1 MTELTTNT
9 DYPAAQQ
16 GGMLPAIRSSFKQ
29 ADNFYRQPA
38 FQRAL
43 PSIAAALVAILGLIV
58 YVAIQT
64 PDRTTLFAS
73 LSEGEKARVFD
84 ALKNNGMDV
93 QIDPATGELT
103 VPVDDY
109 HNAKLNLAAQGI
121 PMQAPTGSSALNDMP
136 MGTSRSV
143 EALKI
148 KQSLEYELARSI
160 TEIESVT
167 NARVHLAIPERSAF
181 ARNTQEPSAS
191 VFIELAS
198 GRALSSTQVE
208 AIVNLVSS
216 SVPNLAKSNVSIVDQ
231 AGRLLSNSIEDAAST
246 ASELQFQ
253 YRMRIEDIYRGR
265 VERLLTPIVGPGNVS
280 SQVNIDIDFT
290 TLEVTEDRVL
300 PDNVL
305 LSQQKSVDEQ
315 VANRARGIPGSVGN
329 TPPAQSNFDAIGG
342 ESDAIGNDADA
353 AGEAAA
359 ADAAERQ
366 TDDVNVVPGDANT
379 GNAVADY
386 ALPNAPKKARAAQEA
401 DPMMRSSSE
410 VQNYEVSRQ
419 ISTRKMPSAKI
430 QKITVAVLLREQM
443 IVGPDGQSQV
453 QTISAEEKQE
463 IQALVTN
470 ALGLTPERGDM
481 VIISSRPFMT
491 KIVDGVVI
499 EWFQEPWVRDLMN
512 KSVMFL
518 IIAVVS
524 LGILRPLM
532 TRLLTPSQDA
542 LKASFADQNMAELE
556 DMDLQEGQSLED
568 LKAKLKPKKTAI
580 SAEMLDTANS
590 YDDKVALIRMMVG
603 DEAGRVSNVFKAM
616 MEKDMNVI

>member
-29 ADNFYRQPA
+29 ADSFYRQPA

-43 PSIAAALVAILGLIV
+43 PSIAAAVVAILGLIV
-58 YVAIQT
+58 YVAVQT

-109 HNAKLNLAAQGI
+109 HNAKLNLASQGI

-160 TEIESVT
+160 TEIDSIT

-198 GRALSSTQVE
+198 GRTLSSTQVE

-216 SVPNLAKSNVSIVDQ
+216 SVPNLGKSKVSIVDQ

-253 YRMRIEDIYRGR
+253 YRMRIEDIYRSR

-329 TPPAQSNFDAIGG
+329 TPPAQSNFDAIGD
-342 ESDAIGNDADA
+342 ETDAIGNDADA

-359 ADAAERQ
+359 ADADPQA
-366 TDDVNVVPGDANT
+366 DGLNAVPGDANA
-379 GNAVADY
+379 GNAVANY
-386 ALPNAPKKARAAQEA
+386 VIPNAPKKAEA
-401 DPMMRSSSE
+401 VKEVDPMMRSSSE

-453 QTISAEEKQE
+453 QTISADEKQE

-499 EWFQEPWVRDLMN
+499 EWYQEPWVRDLMN
-512 KSVMFL
+512 KSLMLL

-542 LKASFADQNMAELE
+542 LKATFADNNLAELE
-556 DMDLQEGQSLED
+556 AMDMQDGQSLED

>member
-29 ADNFYRQPA
+29 ADSFYRQPA

-43 PSIAAALVAILGLIV
+43 PSIAAAVVAILGLIV
-58 YVAIQT
+58 YVAVQT

-109 HNAKLNLAAQGI
+109 HNAKLNLASQGI

-160 TEIESVT
+160 TEIDSIT

-198 GRALSSTQVE
+198 GRTLSSTQVE

-216 SVPNLAKSNVSIVDQ
+216 SVPNLGKSKVSIVDQ

-253 YRMRIEDIYRGR
+253 YRMRIEDIYRSR

-329 TPPAQSNFDAIGG
+329 TPPAQSNFDAIGD
-342 ESDAIGNDADA
+342 ETDAIGNDADA

-359 ADAAERQ
+359 ADADPQA
-366 TDDVNVVPGDANT
+366 DGLNAVPGDANA
-379 GNAVADY
+379 GNAVANYVIPD
-386 ALPNAPKKARAAQEA
+386 APKKAEA
-401 DPMMRSSSE
+401 VKEVDPMMRSSSE

-453 QTISAEEKQE
+453 QTISADEKQE

-499 EWFQEPWVRDLMN
+499 EWYQEPWVRDLMN
-512 KSVMFL
+512 KSLMLL

-542 LKASFADQNMAELE
+542 LKATFADNNLAELE
-556 DMDLQEGQSLED
+556 AMDMQDGQSLED

>member
-16 GGMLPAIRSSFKQ
+16 GGMLPAIRSSFRQ
-29 ADNFYRQPA
+29 ADSFYRQPA

-43 PSIAAALVAILGLIV
+43 PSIAAAVVAIVGLIV

-109 HNAKLNLAAQGI
+109 HNAKLNLASQGI
-121 PMQAPTGSSALNDMP
+121 PMQASTGSSALNDMP
-136 MGTSRSV
+136 MGTSRSI

-160 TEIESVT
+160 TEIDSVT

-181 ARNTQEPSAS
+181 ARNSQEPSAS

-198 GRALSSTQVE
+198 GRTLSSTQVE

-216 SVPNLAKSNVSIVDQ
+216 SVPNLGKSKVSIVDQ

-253 YRMRIEDIYRGR
+253 YRMRIEDIYRSR

-290 TLEVTEDRVL
+290 SLEVTEDRVL

-315 VANRARGIPGSVGN
+315 VANRARGIPGSIGN
-329 TPPAQSNFDAIGG
+329 TPPSQSNFDEIG
-342 ESDAIGNDADA
+342 DDTDVIGNDADPK
-353 AGEAAA
+353 
-359 ADAAERQ
+359 
-366 TDDVNVVPGDANT
+366 VVPGDANA
-379 GNAVADY
+379 GNAVANY
-386 ALPNAPKKARAAQEA
+386 ALKNA
-401 DPMMRSSSE
+401 
-410 VQNYEVSRQ
+410 
-419 ISTRKMPSAKI
+419 
-430 QKITVAVLLREQM
+430 
-443 IVGPDGQSQV
+443 
-453 QTISAEEKQE
+453 
-463 IQALVTN
+463 
-470 ALGLTPERGDM
+470 
-481 VIISSRPFMT
+481 
-491 KIVDGVVI
+491 
-499 EWFQEPWVRDLMN
+499 
-512 KSVMFL
+512 
-518 IIAVVS
+518 
-524 LGILRPLM
+524 
-532 TRLLTPSQDA
+532 
-542 LKASFADQNMAELE
+542 
-556 DMDLQEGQSLED
+556 
-568 LKAKLKPKKTAI
+568 
-580 SAEMLDTANS
+580 
-590 YDDKVALIRMMVG
+590 
-603 DEAGRVSNVFKAM
+603 
-616 MEKDMNVI
+616 

>member
-29 ADNFYRQPA
+29 ADSFYRQPA

-43 PSIAAALVAILGLIV
+43 PSIAAAVVAIVGLIV

-109 HNAKLNLAAQGI
+109 HNAKLNLASQGI

-160 TEIESVT
+160 TEIESIT

-198 GRALSSTQVE
+198 GRTLSSTQVE

-216 SVPNLAKSNVSIVDQ
+216 SVPNLGKSKVSIVDQ

-253 YRMRIEDIYRGR
+253 YRMRIEDIYRSR

-315 VANRARGIPGSVGN
+315 VANRARGVPGSVGN
-329 TPPAQSNFDAIGG
+329 TPPAQSNFDAIGN
-342 ESDAIGNDADA
+342 ETDVIGPDADA
-353 AGEAAA
+353 AGEAPV
-359 ADAAERQ
+359 ADAAPQ
-366 TDDVNVVPGDANT
+366 VDDLNAVPGDANT
-379 GNAVADY
+379 GNTVADY
-386 ALPNAPKKARAAQEA
+386 ALPDAPKKAKTVQKA

-443 IVGPDGQSQV
+443 LVGPDGQSQV
-453 QTISAEEKQE
+453 QKISAEEKQE

-499 EWFQEPWVRDLMN
+499 EWYQEPWVRDLMN
-512 KSVMFL
+512 KSVMLL

-532 TRLLTPSQDA
+532 ARLLTPSQDA

-556 DMDLQEGQSLED
+556 AMDLQDGQSLED

>member
-9 DYPAAQQ
+9 DYPPAQQ

-43 PSIAAALVAILGLIV
+43 PSIAAALVAIVGLIV

-109 HNAKLNLAAQGI
+109 HNAKLNLASQGI

-160 TEIESVT
+160 TEIDSVT
-167 NARVHLAIPERSAF
+167 NSRVHLAIPERSAF

-216 SVPNLAKSNVSIVDQ
+216 SVPNLAKSKVSIVDQ

-253 YRMRIEDIYRGR
+253 YRMRIEDIYRSR

-315 VANRARGIPGSVGN
+315 VANRARGIPGTVGN

-342 ESDAIGNDADA
+342 DTDVIGIDTDPRPQADNPA
-353 AGEAAA
+353 A
-359 ADAAERQ
+359 
-366 TDDVNVVPGDANT
+366 VPGDANA
-379 GNAVADY
+379 GNAVANY
-386 ALPNAPKKARAAQEA
+386 APPDARKKAEA
-401 DPMMRSSSE
+401 DKEKDSMMRSSNE
-410 VQNYEVSRQ
+410 VQNYEISRQ

-453 QTISAEEKQE
+453 QTISGDEKQE

-491 KIVDGVVI
+491 KIVDGVVV
-499 EWFQEPWVRDLMN
+499 EWYQEPWVRDIINKFLML
-512 KSVMFL
+512 L

-524 LGILRPLM
+524 LAIIRPLM

-542 LKASFADQNMAELE
+542 LKATFAENNLAELE

>member
-16 GGMLPAIRSSFKQ
+16 GGMLPAIRSSLKQ
-29 ADNFYRQPA
+29 ADSFYRQPA

-43 PSIAAALVAILGLIV
+43 PSIAAAVVAILGLIV
-58 YVAIQT
+58 YVAVQT

-109 HNAKLNLAAQGI
+109 HNAKLNLASQGI

-160 TEIESVT
+160 TEIDSIT

-198 GRALSSTQVE
+198 GRTLSSTQVE

-216 SVPNLAKSNVSIVDQ
+216 SVPNLGKSKVSIVDQ

-253 YRMRIEDIYRGR
+253 YRMRIEDIYRSR

-329 TPPAQSNFDAIGG
+329 TPPAQSNFDAIGD
-342 ESDAIGNDADA
+342 ETDAIGNDADV
-353 AGEAAA
+353 
-359 ADAAERQ
+359 ADADPQA
-366 TDDVNVVPGDANT
+366 DGLNAVPGDANA
-379 GNAVADY
+379 GNAVANYVIPD
-386 ALPNAPKKARAAQEA
+386 APKKAEA
-401 DPMMRSSSE
+401 VKEVDPMMRSSSE

-453 QTISAEEKQE
+453 QTISVDEKQE

-499 EWFQEPWVRDLMN
+499 EWYQEPWVRDLMN
-512 KSVMFL
+512 KSLMLL

-532 TRLLTPSQDA
+532 ARLLTPSQDA
-542 LKASFADQNMAELE
+542 LKATFADNNLAELE
-556 DMDLQEGQSLED
+556 VMDMQDGQSLED

>member
-29 ADNFYRQPA
+29 ADSFYRQPA

-43 PSIAAALVAILGLIV
+43 PSIAAAVVAIVGLIV

-109 HNAKLNLAAQGI
+109 HNAKLNLASQGI

-160 TEIESVT
+160 TEIESIT

-198 GRALSSTQVE
+198 GRTLSSTQVE

-216 SVPNLAKSNVSIVDQ
+216 SVPNLGKSKVSIVDQ

-253 YRMRIEDIYRGR
+253 YRMRIEDIYRSR

-329 TPPAQSNFDAIGG
+329 TPPAQSNFDAIGN
-342 ESDAIGNDADA
+342 ETDVIGTDADE
-353 AGEAAA
+353 AGEGPV
-359 ADAAERQ
+359 ADAVPQ
-366 TDDVNVVPGDANT
+366 VDDLNAVPGDANT
-379 GNAVADY
+379 GNTVADY
-386 ALPNAPKKARAAQEA
+386 ALPDAPKKAKTVQKA

-443 IVGPDGQSQV
+443 LVGPDGQSQV
-453 QTISAEEKQE
+453 QKISAEEKQE

-499 EWFQEPWVRDLMN
+499 EWYQEPWVRDLMN
-512 KSVMFL
+512 KSVMLL

-532 TRLLTPSQDA
+532 ARLLTPSQDA

-556 DMDLQEGQSLED
+556 AMDLQDGQSLED

>member
-43 PSIAAALVAILGLIV
+43 PSIAAALVAIVGLIV

-198 GRALSSTQVE
+198 GRTLSSTQVE

-216 SVPNLAKSNVSIVDQ
+216 SVPNLSKSKVSIVDQ

-253 YRMRIEDIYRGR
+253 YRMRIEDIYRSR

-329 TPPAQSNFDAIGG
+329 VPPAQSNFDAIGD
-342 ESDAIGNDADA
+342 ENDAVGNNADP
-353 AGEAAA
+353 EQA
-359 ADAAERQ
+359 ADDPV
-366 TDDVNVVPGDANT
+366 TVPGDANAD
-379 GNAVADY
+379 NAVADY
-386 ALPNAPKKARAAQEA
+386 ALPNAPKKAEAVQEA

-499 EWFQEPWVRDLMN
+499 EWYQEPWVRDLMN
-512 KSVMFL
+512 KSVMLL

-542 LKASFADQNMAELE
+542 LKATFAENNLAELE
-556 DMDLQEGQSLED
+556 DMDLQDGQSLED

>member
-29 ADNFYRQPA
+29 ADSFYRQPA

-43 PSIAAALVAILGLIV
+43 PSIAAAVVAIVGLIV

-109 HNAKLNLAAQGI
+109 HNAKLNLASQGI

-160 TEIESVT
+160 TEIESIT

-198 GRALSSTQVE
+198 GRTLSSTQVE

-216 SVPNLAKSNVSIVDQ
+216 SVPNLGKSKVSIVDQ

-253 YRMRIEDIYRGR
+253 YRMRIEDIYRSR

-329 TPPAQSNFDAIGG
+329 TPPAQSNFDAIGNETDVIG
-342 ESDAIGNDADA
+342 TDAAA
-353 AGEAAA
+353 AGEAPV
-359 ADAAERQ
+359 ADAAPQ
-366 TDDVNVVPGDANT
+366 VDDLNAVPGDANT
-379 GNAVADY
+379 GNTVADY
-386 ALPNAPKKARAAQEA
+386 ALPDAPKKAKTVQKA

-443 IVGPDGQSQV
+443 LVGPDGQSQV
-453 QTISAEEKQE
+453 QKISAEEKQE

-499 EWFQEPWVRDLMN
+499 EWYQEPWVRDLMN
-512 KSVMFL
+512 KSVMLL

-532 TRLLTPSQDA
+532 ARLLTPSQDA
-542 LKASFADQNMAELE
+542 LKASFADQNTAELE
-556 DMDLQEGQSLED
+556 AMNLQDGQSLED

>member
-29 ADNFYRQPA
+29 ADSFYRQPA

-43 PSIAAALVAILGLIV
+43 PSIAAAVVAILGLIV
-58 YVAIQT
+58 YVAVQT

-93 QIDPATGELT
+93 QIDPATGEVT

-109 HNAKLNLAAQGI
+109 HNAKLNLASQGI

-160 TEIESVT
+160 TEIDSIT

-198 GRALSSTQVE
+198 GRTLSSTQVE

-216 SVPNLAKSNVSIVDQ
+216 SVPNLGKSKVSIVDQ

-253 YRMRIEDIYRGR
+253 YRMRIEDIYRSR

-329 TPPAQSNFDAIGG
+329 TPPAQSNFDAIGD
-342 ESDAIGNDADA
+342 ETDAIGNDADA

-359 ADAAERQ
+359 ADADPQA
-366 TDDVNVVPGDANT
+366 DGLNAVPGDANA
-379 GNAVADY
+379 GNAVANY
-386 ALPNAPKKARAAQEA
+386 VIPNAPKKAEA
-401 DPMMRSSSE
+401 VKEVDPMMRSSSE

-453 QTISAEEKQE
+453 QTISADEKQE

-499 EWFQEPWVRDLMN
+499 EWYQEPWVRDLMN
-512 KSVMFL
+512 KSLMLL

-532 TRLLTPSQDA
+532 ARLLTPSQDA
-542 LKASFADQNMAELE
+542 LKATFADNNLAELE
-556 DMDLQEGQSLED
+556 AMDMQDGQSLED

>member
-29 ADNFYRQPA
+29 ADSFYRQPA

-43 PSIAAALVAILGLIV
+43 PSIAAAVVAIVGLIV

-109 HNAKLNLAAQGI
+109 HNAKLNLASQGI

-160 TEIESVT
+160 TEIESIT

-198 GRALSSTQVE
+198 GRTLSSTQVE

-216 SVPNLAKSNVSIVDQ
+216 SVPNLGKSKVSIVDQ

-253 YRMRIEDIYRGR
+253 YRMRIEDIYRSR

-329 TPPAQSNFDAIGG
+329 TPPAQSNFDAIGD
-342 ESDAIGNDADA
+342 ETDAIGNDADA

-359 ADAAERQ
+359 ADADPQA
-366 TDDVNVVPGDANT
+366 DGLNAVPGDANA
-379 GNAVADY
+379 GNAVANY
-386 ALPNAPKKARAAQEA
+386 VIPNAPKKAEA
-401 DPMMRSSSE
+401 VKEVDPMMRSSSE

-453 QTISAEEKQE
+453 QTISADEKQE

-499 EWFQEPWVRDLMN
+499 EWYQEPWVRDLMN
-512 KSVMFL
+512 KSLMLL

-542 LKASFADQNMAELE
+542 LKATFADNNLGELE
-556 DMDLQEGQSLED
+556 AMDMQDGQSLED

>member
-29 ADNFYRQPA
+29 ADSFYRQPA

-43 PSIAAALVAILGLIV
+43 PSVAAAVVAILGLMV
-58 YVAIQT
+58 YVAVQT

-109 HNAKLNLAAQGI
+109 HNAKLNLASQGI

-160 TEIESVT
+160 TEIDSIT

-198 GRALSSTQVE
+198 GRTLSSTQVE

-216 SVPNLAKSNVSIVDQ
+216 SVPNLGKSKVSIVDQ
-231 AGRLLSNSIEDAAST
+231 EGRLLSNSIEDAAST

-253 YRMRIEDIYRGR
+253 YRMRIEDIYRSR

-329 TPPAQSNFDAIGG
+329 TPPAQSNFDAIGD
-342 ESDAIGNDADA
+342 ETDAIGNDADA

-359 ADAAERQ
+359 ADADPQA
-366 TDDVNVVPGDANT
+366 DGLNAVPGDANA
-379 GNAVADY
+379 GNAVANY
-386 ALPNAPKKARAAQEA
+386 VIPNAPKKAEA
-401 DPMMRSSSE
+401 VKEVDPMMRSSSE

-453 QTISAEEKQE
+453 QTISADEKQE

-499 EWFQEPWVRDLMN
+499 EWYQEPWVRDLMN
-512 KSVMFL
+512 KSVMLL

-542 LKASFADQNMAELE
+542 LKATFAENNLAELE
-556 DMDLQEGQSLED
+556 DMNLQDGQSLED

>member
-29 ADNFYRQPA
+29 ADSFYRQPA

-43 PSIAAALVAILGLIV
+43 PSIAAAVVAIVGLIV

-109 HNAKLNLAAQGI
+109 HNAKLNLASQGI
-121 PMQAPTGSSALNDMP
+121 PMQAPTGSSALNNMP

-160 TEIESVT
+160 TEIDSIT

-198 GRALSSTQVE
+198 GRTLSSTQVE

-216 SVPNLAKSNVSIVDQ
+216 SVPNLGKSKVSIVDQ

-253 YRMRIEDIYRGR
+253 YRMRIEDIYRSR

-329 TPPAQSNFDAIGG
+329 TPPAQSNFDAIGD
-342 ESDAIGNDADA
+342 ETDAIGNDADA

-359 ADAAERQ
+359 ADADPQA
-366 TDDVNVVPGDANT
+366 DGLNAVPGDANA
-379 GNAVADY
+379 GNAVANY
-386 ALPNAPKKARAAQEA
+386 VIPNAPKKAEA
-401 DPMMRSSSE
+401 VKEVDPMMRSSSE

-453 QTISAEEKQE
+453 QTISADEKQE

-499 EWFQEPWVRDLMN
+499 EWYQEPWVRDLMN
-512 KSVMFL
+512 KSLMLL

-542 LKASFADQNMAELE
+542 LKATFADNNLAELE
-556 DMDLQEGQSLED
+556 AMDMQDGQSLED

>member
-29 ADNFYRQPA
+29 ADSFYRQPA

-43 PSIAAALVAILGLIV
+43 PSIAAAVVAILGLIV
-58 YVAIQT
+58 YVAVQT

-109 HNAKLNLAAQGI
+109 HNAKLNLASQGI

-160 TEIESVT
+160 TEIDSIT

-198 GRALSSTQVE
+198 GRTLSSTQVE

-216 SVPNLAKSNVSIVDQ
+216 SVPNLGKSKVSIVDQ

-253 YRMRIEDIYRGR
+253 YRMRIEDIYRSR

-329 TPPAQSNFDAIGG
+329 TPPAQSNFDAIGD
-342 ESDAIGNDADA
+342 ETDAIGNDADA

-359 ADAAERQ
+359 AEADPQADGLNA
-366 TDDVNVVPGDANT
+366 VPGDANA
-379 GNAVADY
+379 GNAVANY
-386 ALPNAPKKARAAQEA
+386 VIPNAPKKAEA
-401 DPMMRSSSE
+401 VKEVDPMMRSSSE

-453 QTISAEEKQE
+453 QTISADEKQE

-499 EWFQEPWVRDLMN
+499 EWYQEPWVRDLMN
-512 KSVMFL
+512 KSLMLL

-542 LKASFADQNMAELE
+542 LKATFADNNLAELE
-556 DMDLQEGQSLED
+556 AMDMQDGQSLED

>member
-29 ADNFYRQPA
+29 ADSFYRQPA

-43 PSIAAALVAILGLIV
+43 PSIAAAVVAIVGLIV

-109 HNAKLNLAAQGI
+109 HNAKLNLASQGI
-121 PMQAPTGSSALNDMP
+121 PMQASTGSSALNDMP

-160 TEIESVT
+160 TEIDSVT

-181 ARNTQEPSAS
+181 ARNSQEPSAS

-198 GRALSSTQVE
+198 GRTLSSTQVE
-208 AIVNLVSS
+208 AVVNLVSS
-216 SVPNLAKSNVSIVDQ
+216 SVPNLGKSKVSIVDQ

-253 YRMRIEDIYRGR
+253 YRMRIEDIYRSR

-290 TLEVTEDRVL
+290 SLEVTEDRVL

-315 VANRARGIPGSVGN
+315 VANRARGIPGSIGN
-329 TPPAQSNFDAIGG
+329 TPPSQSNFDEIG
-342 ESDAIGNDADA
+342 DNTDVIGNDADP
-353 AGEAAA
+353 EARAS
-359 ADAAERQ
+359 DPK
-366 TDDVNVVPGDANT
+366 VVPGDANA
-379 GNAVADY
+379 GNAVANY
-386 ALPNAPKKARAAQEA
+386 ALKNTEPAKAT

-410 VQNYEVSRQ
+410 VHNYEVSRQ

-443 IVGPDGQSQV
+443 LVGPDGQSQV
-453 QTISAEEKQE
+453 QTISADEKQE

-491 KIVDGVVI
+491 KIVDGVVV
-499 EWFQEPWVRDLMN
+499 EWYQEPWVRDLMN
-512 KSVMFL
+512 KSVMLL

-532 TRLLTPSQDA
+532 ARLLTPSQDA
-542 LKASFADQNMAELE
+542 LKATFAENNLAELE
-556 DMDLQEGQSLED
+556 DMDLQDGQSLED
-568 LKAKLKPKKTAI
+568 LKAKLRPKKTAI